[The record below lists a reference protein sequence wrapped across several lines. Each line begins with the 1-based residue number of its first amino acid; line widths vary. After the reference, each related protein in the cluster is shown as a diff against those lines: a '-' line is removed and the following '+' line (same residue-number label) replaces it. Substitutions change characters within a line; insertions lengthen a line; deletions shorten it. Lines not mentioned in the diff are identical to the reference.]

1 MGKDFSIL
9 RKARTRNE
17 SRYIDKEALGIG
29 RADRNAFTVPEY
41 AGGWN
46 SAIDIITNAPA
57 ADVEEVRHGEWIR
70 YGQDYK
76 QCSLCGKVNTNYNN
90 NNFCPNCGAKMN
102 YNFGED
108 AK

>member
-1 MGKDFSIL
+1 M
-9 RKARTRNE
+9 
-17 SRYIDKEALGIG
+17 SRYID
-29 RADRNAFTVPEY
+29 ADELLNRLPDDLPYKSSVKRVL
-41 AGGWN
+41 
-46 SAIDIITNAPA
+46 IQAPTE
-57 ADVEEVRHGEWIR
+57 DVVEVRHGEWIR

-76 QCSLCGKVNTNYNN
+76 RCSLCGKVNTNYNN